1 MKDRNYIIIIALT
14 AILLMLGLLYL
25 AGTSDILVPK
35 NDIEVDEVFIPEFEP
50 ILEQTTDCKICHI
63 KPEKV
68 TKHIHG
74 GDYCEPCHGNEL
86 HNIHI
91 KDASTNISCVVC
103 HFGESFLPEKLP
115 DHTSVCDTCHGYPDP
130 VQPSYGNIITIH
142 ATRGHACTICHIQDI
157 QTLHEDSLK
166 NSTSE

>member
-50 ILEQTTDCKICHI
+50 ILEQTIDCKICHV

>member
-1 MKDRNYIIIIALT
+1 
-14 AILLMLGLLYL
+14 LLMLGLLYL

-166 NSTSE
+166 KSTSE